1 MADQNIS
8 FKVTVNS
15 KEAEDSFRRLA
26 DKMGAT
32 VTQSTNLNKVGV
44 NSNMML
50 QSTSRIIQ
58 DMPYGFMAVGN
69 NITFLAEQMSYA
81 SSQGVKFGAQLK
93 GMLQSLAGSGGVVFA
108 ISLVTSAI
116 THFTMRS
123 GQAKDGVDKLNDSV
137 KTLKGSF
144 DSLLKIENPFER
156 LFFPLKSGEIQ
167 NVLDNVKNQLTN
179 TQQNISLIIQ
189 NFIRSKP
196 VGQVW
201 TTDPETIIG
210 MMRKSQDE
218 SVRLEAKRI
227 EQLQKEET
235 ARKGLLTTLEDQKL
249 KVESLEMAYGAL
261 SDAGLKATEKTK
273 EQTRAVQEHAKSIGF
288 LSVLYGDL
296 IDSLDRVSKSRGGGL
311 QFAGQVP
318 TPDKPIP
325 NVFVSEAEL
334 KEYDAFLF
342 TTMTA
347 TAQSVGNL
355 FKGMWREIFGEANNL
370 LTDFIGNIISSLA
383 DVAAR
388 GLAID
393 LLNLAFPGAGLIGG
407 LGLFNSKQPAG
418 GSASAVGQLQK
429 STNVYNINIGQQTV
443 AQVVTEGYN
452 TAVRLRKL

>member
-15 KEAEDSFRRLA
+15 KEAEDAFRKLA
-26 DKMGAT
+26 SAQGAAI
-32 VTQSTNLNKVGV
+32 TQSQKMTNTGNQ
-44 NSNMML
+44 SNMML
-50 QSTSRIIQ
+50 MSTSRIVQ
-58 DMPYGFMAVGN
+58 DLPYGFMAVGN
-69 NITFLAEQMSYA
+69 NITFMVEQMA
-81 SSQGVKFGAQLK
+81 MARSQGMGFSAMLK
-93 GMLQSLAGSGGVVFA
+93 GMLSSLAGPMGLVFL
-108 ISLVTSAI
+108 ISTATSVL
-116 THFTMRS
+116 TMFAMSNR
-123 GQAKDGVDKLNDSV
+123 NSV
-137 KTLKGSF
+137 KDIDG
-144 DSLLKIENPFER
+144 
-156 LFFPLKSGEIQ
+156 
-167 NVLDNVKNQLTN
+167 
-179 TQQNISLIIQ
+179 
-189 NFIRSKP
+189 
-196 VGQVW
+196 
-201 TTDPETIIG
+201 TTAAI
-210 MMRKSQDE
+210 
-218 SVRLEAKRI
+218 KR
-227 EQLQKEET
+227 QKEELKALFDKYQEWDKKAKDPAT
-235 ARKGLLTTLEDQKL
+235 FMNAIARGELQRLQESRDSLKSQIAAISGVSGGTEAERFSRALLLTDLRSQLDVVNEKL
-249 KVESLEMAYGAL
+249 SVIEASFRTIKS
-261 SDAGLKATEKTK
+261 SATEAFARANEGVKSLGENAKT
-273 EQTRAVQEHAKSIGF
+273 TIGF
-288 LSVLYGDL
+288 LSVLYGDML
-296 IDSLDRVSKSRGGGL
+296 NSLDRLSKTRRGGGGL

-407 LGLFNSKQPAG
+407 LGLFGSKQPAG